1 MTHNSIP
8 PLAPAPNG
16 GADSGYGQMVAAGE
30 KSFVT
35 TWLLSLFLGGLGID
49 RFYLGKIGTGVVKL
63 LTGGAFGVWSLV
75 DLILVLAGKQ
85 TDKNGR
91 PLAGYGRHKVK
102 AIVITIALIV
112 LSWVVA
118 FSMMAAAA
126 SGASKAVQAAESAS
140 SAAASAAAP
149 AAAPVAA
156 PAAPQAG
163 SSAKVGVPFEIDMGA
178 GNTARIT
185 IVSAQFV
192 DKVSDSSFAPAPKN
206 GKFLKLDVLWETT
219 KGKTS
224 SNPRYFAARDADGRK
239 GDFVL
244 TADGGLSSADVLAGD
259 KSRGVV
265 AFDIKPG
272 PVTVSITNA
281 GLQTQATIQ
290 VTP

>member
-8 PLAPAPNG
+8 PLAPAPNR

-224 SNPRYFAARDADGRK
+224 SNPLYFAARDADGRK